1 MSNKEKNDS
10 LKFESQFSIYKV
22 DYDQSCD
29 YFINQRQIEIS
40 SQDELVDQIIE
51 DIKDKINMRTKKEI
65 EEINNLGFK
74 GLLFKTHHSPTW
86 KNVVRALRGNEED
99 INVKTYIKD
108 VENTHISYVLLYKKN
123 KNIFILTAGL
133 GSGYISEFTQK
144 NYGLYLVPKILKENS
159 AVVRAVAENRLLGNQ
174 ASSTHANRNVT
185 DIGTEKDMS
194 TIFRELAL
202 EINKEVIEILGM
214 SVGDKKRDNILTIN
228 ARDSFVIRKSMP
240 IENIKKVLDQLV
252 EIEKREDNFSMGY
265 LINVQK
271 YKYPTKKLNTILI
284 NNIVE
289 KNIEG
294 IIITHDDYYN
304 YYVKGEKYIIKD
316 QDGQI
321 VMEQDHPIKISDIY
335 DMFPAIT
342 KSKVEYILK
351 CQLEVF
357 GSGVCNINS
366 IPLKK
371 CIQAIV
377 EDEEG
382 KSFFLYNGNW
392 LMFDKSYIEN
402 LNEDFKKVYNEILI
416 SDGPIVNII
425 KNKLKK
431 ETEDD
436 YNVTFEESDEIILAH
451 TVEIDKIEIA
461 DLIYYDQEN
470 LYLIHNKTKF
480 QGGGAR
486 DVFDQIVLSAKYITN
501 STNTNRLGEYYKKI
515 KEKYPNNKKIQELSE
530 KEFIKLFKNRNIHYI
545 AGFMKHLSANSRSNS
560 AKYMVV
566 TSNKTIID
574 QKCKLHLYDIG

>member
-1 MSNKEKNDS
+1 
-10 LKFESQFSIYKV
+10 
-22 DYDQSCD
+22 
-29 YFINQRQIEIS
+29 
-40 SQDELVDQIIE
+40 
-51 DIKDKINMRTKKEI
+51 
-65 EEINNLGFK
+65 
-74 GLLFKTHHSPTW
+74 
-86 KNVVRALRGNEED
+86 
-99 INVKTYIKD
+99 
-108 VENTHISYVLLYKKN
+108 
-123 KNIFILTAGL
+123 
-133 GSGYISEFTQK
+133 
-144 NYGLYLVPKILKENS
+144 
-159 AVVRAVAENRLLGNQ
+159 
-174 ASSTHANRNVT
+174 
-185 DIGTEKDMS
+185 
-194 TIFRELAL
+194 
-202 EINKEVIEILGM
+202 
-214 SVGDKKRDNILTIN
+214 
-228 ARDSFVIRKSMP
+228 
-240 IENIKKVLDQLV
+240 
-252 EIEKREDNFSMGY
+252 
-265 LINVQK
+265 
-271 YKYPTKKLNTILI
+271 
-284 NNIVE
+284 
-289 KNIEG
+289 
-294 IIITHDDYYN
+294 
-304 YYVKGEKYIIKD
+304 
-316 QDGQI
+316 
-321 VMEQDHPIKISDIY
+321 MEQDHPIKISDIY